1 MKQKEMSQLTIVID
15 KSLRE
20 QAKLVFKASGLSLQ
34 EAITYFFEQCT
45 ERNTLPFAVC
55 RDPQTRG
62 SKAPELAVRVFDID
76 TKTWPFASEMCN
88 LSVRIDEELREHAEK
103 VFADWGLSVS
113 SAVTMFVKQSVFD
126 SCICC

>member
-55 RDPQTRG
+55 RDPQVRG
-62 SKAPELAVRVFDID
+62 TKAPQLAVRVLDID

-88 LSVRIDEELREHAEK
+88 LSVRIDKELREHAEK

>member
-45 ERNTLPFAVC
+45 EKKHSAVC
-55 RDPQTRG
+55 GVPRP
-62 SKAPELAVRVFDID
+62 
-76 TKTWPFASEMCN
+76 ASP
-88 LSVRIDEELREHAEK
+88 RH
-103 VFADWGLSVS
+103 
-113 SAVTMFVKQSVFD
+113 
-126 SCICC
+126 

>member
-76 TKTWPFASEMCN
+76 TKTWRSH
-88 LSVRIDEELREHAEK
+88 LRCATSPS
-103 VFADWGLSVS
+103 GLIRNCANMPRRFSPIG
-113 SAVTMFVKQSVFD
+113 A
-126 SCICC
+126 